1 VVEINLLEV
10 RMNNRFFVWALLL
23 VVLVGS
29 VSALGVTPART
40 TLDFKPSLS
49 KTVDFEVINSGEKD
63 IKLVLAV
70 QGELADYIKLPST
83 SVSVSASERSKKLS
97 YDLNLPSD
105 LKPGLHTA
113 EVYILELPSGSEV
126 SEAYV
131 RATLAVV
138 TQVYVYV
145 PYPGKYANADMRVI
159 NAGSDGK
166 VTFVFPVVS
175 AGEFDLT
182 SVKAQV
188 DIYNKMGEKVDSFTT
203 ESIAIPSGEKKELV
217 YKWDASK
224 VSVGEYRAVASLAYD
239 EGTVNLEE
247 TFSVGSQ
254 DLELQEIT
262 TNRFSLG
269 EIVKLEM
276 LVENKW
282 SEPISGAHIETSIL
296 NDRGDLV
303 SKFESASY
311 DVEPLKKQTFVSYWD
326 TAGVKEGAYE
336 TEVAILYG
344 DKKSTNS
351 LKFQVAQN
359 ELKVIGLGYVISA
372 DGEGGSSNTLVVVLI
387 AVIVVL
393 VLVNL
398 LWFMLLRKRL
408 KK

>member
-1 VVEINLLEV
+1 MMNKRFVVWTFLLI
-10 RMNNRFFVWALLL
+10 FLI
-23 VVLVGS
+23 GS

-40 TLDFKPSLS
+40 TIDFKPSLS

-70 QGELADYIKLPST
+70 QGELTKYISIAST
-83 SVSVSASERSKKLS
+83 SVDVSASERTKPLS
-97 YDLNLPSD
+97 YSLNLPSE
-105 LKPGLHTA
+105 LSPGLHTA
-113 EVYILELPSGSEV
+113 EVYILELPSSSEV

-145 PYPGKYANADMRVI
+145 PYPGKYANAEMRVI
-159 NAGSDGK
+159 NANQDGK

-182 SVKAQV
+182 SVKANV
-188 DIYNKMGEKVDSFTT
+188 DIYNKLNEKVDSFTT
-203 ESIAIPSGEKKELV
+203 DSIAVPSGEKKELV
-217 YKWDASK
+217 YQWDAN
-224 VSVGEYRAVASLAYD
+224 VSVGEYRAVASLIYD
-239 EGTVNLEE
+239 EGTLNFEE
-247 TFSVGSQ
+247 KFSVGSQ
-254 DLELQEIT
+254 DLVLQEIT

-282 SEPISGAHIETSIL
+282 SEPITGAHIETNIL

-303 SKFESASY
+303 SNFESASY
-311 DVEPLKKQTFVSYWD
+311 DVEPLKKQVFVSYWD
-326 TAGVKEGAYE
+326 TAGVKEGTYE
-336 TEVAILYG
+336 TEVAVLYG

-351 LKFQVAQN
+351 LKFQVTQN
-359 ELKVIGLGYVISA
+359 ELKVIGLGYVISE
-372 DGEGGSSNTLVVVLI
+372 DGGAGSNTLVTILI
-387 AVIVVL
+387 IVIVVL
-393 VLVNL
+393 VLINL